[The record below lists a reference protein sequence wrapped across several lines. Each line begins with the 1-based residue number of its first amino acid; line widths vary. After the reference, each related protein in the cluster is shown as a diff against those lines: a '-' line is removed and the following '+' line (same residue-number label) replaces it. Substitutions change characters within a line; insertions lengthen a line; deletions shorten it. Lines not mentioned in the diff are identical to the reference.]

1 MELANLVLTKNYF
14 KFNNEFYL
22 QKQGVSMGSP
32 FAPNYAN
39 LFMGKFEE
47 DHVYNNNPYSA
58 YIKGYARYI
67 DDVWFVFSA
76 NFEMLQEF
84 MSYINTRLPS
94 IKFTLESSL
103 ETVNF
108 LDVSVRK
115 TSTGIQTTVYRK
127 PTDRNNYL
135 HFSSYH
141 PGSLKRGLP
150 YSQMLRLKRICNT
163 ESEFENQSAEMC
175 ERFREKG
182 YNDYTLK
189 DSLKRIKPLDRTSLL
204 APKPFSAS
212 KGPSI
217 VMSTTFSPISQS
229 IKQVVKKH
237 WHILS
242 SDPEIGGAF
251 STLPIFANKRAANLS
266 DKLIK
271 RDVYIQPQHFL
282 NTLPSGNFPCR
293 GCINCNAMIVGDT
306 FSHPHTG
313 KKKSRSKGESLVKQN
328 MWFTL

>member
-1 MELANLVLTKNYF
+1 
-14 KFNNEFYL
+14 
-22 QKQGVSMGSP
+22 
-32 FAPNYAN
+32 
-39 LFMGKFEE
+39 
-47 DHVYNNNPYSA
+47 
-58 YIKGYARYI
+58 
-67 DDVWFVFSA
+67 
-76 NFEMLQEF
+76 
-84 MSYINTRLPS
+84 
-94 IKFTLESSL
+94 
-103 ETVNF
+103 
-108 LDVSVRK
+108 
-115 TSTGIQTTVYRK
+115 
-127 PTDRNNYL
+127 
-135 HFSSYH
+135 
-141 PGSLKRGLP
+141 
-150 YSQMLRLKRICNT
+150 MLRLKRICNT

-204 APKPFSAS
+204 APKPSSAS
-212 KGPSI
+212 KGPPI

-251 STLPIFANKRAANLS
+251 PTLPIFANKRAANLS

-293 GCINCNAMIVGDT
+293 SCINCNAMIVGDT

-313 KKKSRSKGESLVKQN
+313 KTIKVKGRITCKTKYVVYLIKCPCGYCYIGKTTRELKTRITEHKSNIRNRDERSPIARHFNDAKHDICTLRFQGIAVVHPLPRGGDRDQALLQQEAQWIHFLDTVFPRGLNEELVLN
-328 MWFTL
+328 CFL